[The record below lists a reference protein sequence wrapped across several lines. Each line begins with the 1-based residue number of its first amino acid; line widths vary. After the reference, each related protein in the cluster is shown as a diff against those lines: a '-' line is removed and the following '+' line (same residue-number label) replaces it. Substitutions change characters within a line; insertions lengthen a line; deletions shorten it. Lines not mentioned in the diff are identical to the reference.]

1 MAVYQS
7 SAVFSFYFR
16 ASAGAADICKLS
28 LAVFACAILDVA
40 SAALVAIT
48 IALAFVFDVTIFEAT
63 VPHIAVP
70 QLVVVD
76 HRRVDL

>member
-7 SAVFSFYFR
+7 SAVFSLYFR

-28 LAVFACAILDVA
+28 PVVFACAVLDVA

-48 IALAFVFDVTIFEAT
+48 IALALVFDVT

-76 HRRVDL
+76 VSAILG